1 LELKLHVALQDSQIA
16 VKFAHMACT
25 RLLSECTQWWVEPL
39 IASVSFTAWMN
50 LFALFEKES
59 SSAFVQRLLA
69 VVQADMPVLCSY
81 WAGVYAWIALVDPP
95 AGVESGCPESPSDSL
110 LLFAE
115 TAGGLVAYDFLF
127 FWLHLAMH
135 CWPWFGRLL
144 DHARHHDRDDTG
156 ASVQAQGSAFR
167 TVRHSFVDGALQV
180 FVNICVQR
188 HTVWGSPKSRLARW
202 LHNILVTMLLS
213 EVRMQ
218 PRALPGRG
226 ILPADLPAGALHGL
240 AAHRPPAARRAGS
253 WRARAPPSSP
263 PPRPPLPA
271 VLLVPRRRDATIRA
285 LEGKSR
291 VTFSHASP
299 PQNETGTRTGKDC
312 AL

>member
-1 LELKLHVALQDSQIA
+1 
-16 VKFAHMACT
+16 MACT

-69 VVQADMPVLCSY
+69 VAQADMPVLCSY

-213 EVRMQ
+213 E
-218 PRALPGRG
+218 
-226 ILPADLPAGALHGL
+226 
-240 AAHRPPAARRAGS
+240 AHSTGSLRIARR
-253 WRARAPPSSP
+253 
-263 PPRPPLPA
+263 LPVA
-271 VLLVPRRRDATIRA
+271 LVRGVHEHHLHHRHRGLPFQQFFSYLDDATLRFVRLRA
-285 LEGKSR
+285 KAE
-291 VTFSHASP
+291 
-299 PQNETGTRTGKDC
+299 
-312 AL
+312 